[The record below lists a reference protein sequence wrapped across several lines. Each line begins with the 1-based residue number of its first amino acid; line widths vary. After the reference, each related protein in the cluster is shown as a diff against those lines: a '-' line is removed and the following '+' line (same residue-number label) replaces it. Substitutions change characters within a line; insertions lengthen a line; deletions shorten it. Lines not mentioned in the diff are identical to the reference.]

1 MSPKEKANSDR
12 LSETLRDAGNKK
24 AAALKK
30 AQNKADAI
38 FNDCVKLAAKLDD
51 LGDPEEVSDLVLGR
65 VMRDCKSWSSDLDK
79 IVEMKRSLEDIAA
92 TNELNDEDSHLD
104 EVTQKLRSLKSDVEK
119 AVDDI
124 KAEDDKRE
132 LYTLDTAKV
141 DTVKLPI
148 FEGRD
153 DEDFSKFKEEVNDAF
168 VQNRTQKKDKLAKL
182 REVLRGHA
190 KKLVPFSTTNTID
203 DAWEALDK
211 AFGNSARLM
220 QSKIKALIN
229 LGNYP
234 NQNTRKKQIEW
245 CLDLETL
252 LRSMIELGN
261 SSYIVSVRSSKC
273 LFIYR

>member
-1 MSPKEKANSDR
+1 MKRQELQIKERALAAQEKANSDR
-12 LSETLRDAGNKK
+12 LSETLCYAGNKK

-30 AQNKADAI
+30 AQNKVDAI
-38 FNDCVKLAAKLDD
+38 FDDCVKLAAKLDD

-65 VMRDCKSWSSDLDK
+65 VMRDCKIWSSDLDK

-92 TNELNDEDSHLD
+92 TNELNDKDSHLD
-104 EVTQKLRSLKSDVEK
+104 EVTQKLRGLKSDNEK
-119 AVDDI
+119 AIDDI

-148 FEGRD
+148 FEGQD
-153 DEDFSKFKEEVNDAF
+153 YEDFAKFKEEVNDAF

-190 KKLVPFSTTNTID
+190 KALVPFSTTNTID

-220 QSKIKALIN
+220 QSKLKALIK
-229 LGNYP
+229 LGKYP
-234 NQNTRKKQIEW
+234 AQGSHQ
-245 CLDLETL
+245 
-252 LRSMIELGN
+252 
-261 SSYIVSVRSSKC
+261 
-273 LFIYR
+273 